1 MKITKEIVETLDN
14 EELLT
19 QFSTKAKDI
28 QEQIINNFGNVSEKE
43 KELTAEWQLLKQELR
58 KRLNS
63 K

>member
-28 QEQIINNFGNVSEKE
+28 QEQIINNFRNVSEKE

>member
-1 MKITKEIVETLDN
+1 MKITKEIAEILDN

-19 QFSTKAKDI
+19 QFSTKSQDI